1 MVECILLGGRESWSP
16 HITPSCHFSRVGLRR
31 TQPVSDSY
39 SHRQGDEG
47 SNDYGVK
54 NQKHSLTVLNELFI
68 IPKSPQPLFQLGAT
82 NTGGCE

>member
-16 HITPSCHFSRVGLRR
+16 HITLFCHFSRVGLRR
-31 TQPVSDSY
+31 IQPVSDSY

-54 NQKHSLTVLNELFI
+54 TPVLNELFI
-68 IPKSPQPLFQLGAT
+68 IHKSPQPSFQLGAT
-82 NTGGCE
+82 NTGGE